1 LRSEFRESILCKV
14 SVFVTTSTH
23 SINGLQIQN
32 SFFVD
37 EEAAGREEPFEAFT
51 MTYFSDRSG
60 SGFTG
65 QFGVNRFTKSDG
77 LMRHVHLSVDG
88 QRFVRERI
96 LILESAILLDVGGE
110 QIVIMPNTLCDIG
123 PGVPHMWRGLPA
135 GMLLPNGTRHS
146 SESVMVFFYQEEV
159 QGFER
164 VHGPE
169 ILDVPA
175 EVSSRAGD
183 MPFPSVTESDV
194 LDMPFIRNGQLQY
207 REFRM
212 AQAITQ

>member
-1 LRSEFRESILCKV
+1 M
-14 SVFVTTSTH
+14 TTATH
-23 SINGLQIQN
+23 SIKGLQIQD

-88 QRFVRERI
+88 KRFVRERI

-110 QIVIMPNTLCDIG
+110 QIVILPNTLCDIG

-135 GMLLPNGTRHS
+135 GMLLPNGTRHA

-164 VHGPE
+164 VTKPDTIEALADLESRSGDAQFPT
-169 ILDVPA
+169 
-175 EVSSRAGD
+175 VSQA
-183 MPFPSVTESDV
+183 DV
-194 LDMPFIRNGQLQY
+194 LKMPYIRDGKLQY
-207 REFRM
+207 
-212 AQAITQ
+212 A

>member
-1 LRSEFRESILCKV
+1 MTVLRISQTNFLKGECI
-14 SVFVTTSTH
+14 VTSSTH
-23 SINGLQIQN
+23 SINYLEIN
-32 SFFVD
+32 DSLFVD
-37 EEAAGREEPFEAFT
+37 EEAAGREEPFDAFT
-51 MTYFSDRSG
+51 MTYFSDRAS

-88 QRFVRERI
+88 KRFVRERI

-164 VHGPE
+164 VQSPE
-169 ILDVPA
+169 ILKTPD
-175 EVSSRAGD
+175 EVLSRAGD
-183 MPFPSVTESDV
+183 LPFPSVTENDV
-194 LDMPFIRNGQLQY
+194 LEMPFIRNGQLTY
-207 REFRM
+207 REFAM
-212 AQAITQ
+212 AL

>member
-1 LRSEFRESILCKV
+1 M
-14 SVFVTTSTH
+14 TTSTH
-23 SINGLQIQN
+23 SINYLEIN
-32 SFFVD
+32 DSLFVD
-37 EEAAGREEPFEAFT
+37 EEAAGREEPFDAFT
-51 MTYFSDRSG
+51 MTYFSDRAN

-88 QRFVRERI
+88 KRFVRERI

-164 VHGPE
+164 VTSHE
-169 ILDVPA
+169 ILHEPE
-175 EVSSRAGD
+175 EVTARSGD
-183 MPFPSVTESDV
+183 LAFPSVTQNDV
-194 LDMPFIRNGQLQY
+194 LEMPFIRNGQLKY
-207 REFRM
+207 REFAV
-212 AQAITQ
+212 AQ